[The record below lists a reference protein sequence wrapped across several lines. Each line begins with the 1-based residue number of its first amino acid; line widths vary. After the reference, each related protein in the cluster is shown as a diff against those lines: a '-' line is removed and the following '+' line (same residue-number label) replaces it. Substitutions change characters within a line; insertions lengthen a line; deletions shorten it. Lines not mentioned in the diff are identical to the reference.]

1 MSRLVFTPRLSAL
14 SLTMCKLMTMEE
26 EKMLHRKV
34 EELLS
39 EGQIRTG
46 MIGLEKVFVLDETSG
61 IREMLEK
68 Q

>member
-1 MSRLVFTPRLSAL
+1 
-14 SLTMCKLMTMEE
+14 
-26 EKMLHRKV
+26 MLHRKV